1 MWEPQVRPLE
11 AAGYRVITPDLRGFG
26 EHPVGSEPFAH
37 VRDVEALI
45 DSASTVVGNSL
56 GGRVALELALL
67 RPDLVSRLVLVAPGL
82 PGWEWSEEVR
92 AGWAEEGDAF
102 DRGDLDTAAETS
114 LRMWIDGPTRSPG
127 EVDAGVRSAVR
138 AMVLRSYRLE
148 LDSGDTAAREEEL
161 FHPPV
166 GDRLAEVRCPTLVLV
181 GERDVPD
188 MRAIA
193 AHVAKSIDGAKLE
206 IVRDA
211 AHLPSLEQPEEF
223 NALLFAF
230 LSDG

>member
-1 MWEPQVRPLE
+1 
-11 AAGYRVITPDLRGFG
+11 VIAPDLRGFG

-45 DSASTVVGNSL
+45 DSSSTVVGNSL

-82 PGWEWSEEVR
+82 PGWEWSDEVR

-102 DRGDLDTAAETS
+102 DRGDLDAAAETS
-114 LRMWIDGPTRSPG
+114 VRMWIDGPTRAPG
-127 EVDAGVRSAVR
+127 EVDPGVRSAVR

-148 LDSGDTAAREEEL
+148 LDAGDTAAREEEL
-161 FHPPV
+161 FDPPV
-166 GDRLAEVRCPTLVLV
+166 GDRLAEIRCPTLVLV

-188 MRAIA
+188 MKAIV
-193 AHVAKSIDGAKLE
+193 AHVTKSIDGARHE
-206 IVRDA
+206 TIRDA

-230 LSDG
+230 LSDS